1 MGGTGERFFAGDATL
16 TRAAVRLTDGTL
28 GYSWVLGRDKQHAE
42 RCALID
48 ALMQQNRTSKLIRN
62 PYRPLDADRMARIAA
77 RQAEVNASRVD
88 FFTMVRGD
96 NA

>member
-1 MGGTGERFFAGDATL
+1 M
-16 TRAAVRLTDGTL
+16 
-28 GYSWVLGRDKQHAE
+28 LGRDKQHAE

-48 ALMQQNRTSKLIRN
+48 ALMQQSRHFKTYQKLLLPRWTLTVWHAL
-62 PYRPLDADRMARIAA
+62 PHARP
-77 RQAEVNASRVD
+77 EVNASRVD

>member
-1 MGGTGERFFAGDATL
+1 
-16 TRAAVRLTDGTL
+16 
-28 GYSWVLGRDKQHAE
+28 
-42 RCALID
+42 
-48 ALMQQNRTSKLIRN
+48 
-62 PYRPLDADRMARIAA
+62 A